1 MAKQERLQSQLR
13 LRLPT
18 RKTVIQTFHL
28 ITTATRG
35 EGAVGRRGGAFLCS
49 LERRILRAVWKQIS
63 FARLWRHGVH
73 KSFKSTS
80 AW

>member
-35 EGAVGRRGGAFLCS
+35 EGAVGRRGGGILVLSGTSNSQGC
-49 LERRILRAVWKQIS
+49 LETDQLRTPLAAWGSQIL
-63 FARLWRHGVH
+63 
-73 KSFKSTS
+73 
-80 AW
+80 